1 MTKSNGFFTLHRRLF
16 EDVLWLSGT
25 LVQKALMVLCIGKAG
40 FKQKEWIWKGKK
52 FNTKRGQFIT
62 SLNSL
67 KKEIGKECSIKNI
80 RTALVNLE
88 KYGFLANESAKT
100 GRLITIVNYS
110 KYQDLKTKV
119 AKQVAK
125 RWQRG
130 GKEVATTNN
139 DNNDIISSSKP
150 KKVFDQESV
159 EYKLSSHLWKK
170 IKERNP
176 DHKEPNLQLWAKHID
191 LMIRIDK
198 KDPEKIK
205 QIINWCQADS
215 FWYANIL
222 STQKLRKQFDQLVLK
237 SIAKKGSGKNE
248 STFRA

>member
-130 GKEVATTNN
+130 GN
-139 DNNDIISSSKP
+139 
-150 KKVFDQESV
+150 
-159 EYKLSSHLWKK
+159 Y
-170 IKERNP
+170 
-176 DHKEPNLQLWAKHID
+176 
-191 LMIRIDK
+191 
-198 KDPEKIK
+198 
-205 QIINWCQADS
+205 
-215 FWYANIL
+215 
-222 STQKLRKQFDQLVLK
+222 
-237 SIAKKGSGKNE
+237 
-248 STFRA
+248 